1 MAICLRYFNQDDV
14 FKTCSSEIQIIL
26 VMSQLTWSVA
36 SSVQVRTVLGK
47 VALEQN
53 FFQKIWLPIETIL
66 PMLHLHMPSS
76 VSGTLQFAGA
86 GNCLYQLFNIIHH
99 VCLGIQ
105 NDPFSSGFSV

>member
-36 SSVQVRTVLGK
+36 SSVQVRIVPGK

-66 PMLHLHMPSS
+66 PMLHLHVPSS

-86 GNCLYQLFNIIHH
+86 GNSVCTSYLILFTMYA
-99 VCLGIQ
+99 
-105 NDPFSSGFSV
+105 